1 MAESTSRKVVLA
13 YWRTW
18 IVSIVVIIGS
28 WAYWMFSD
36 GVGGKGGVVHG
47 TDPHIA
53 ETFAFFFLLL
63 LTKVII
69 ILRAP

>member
-1 MAESTSRKVVLA
+1 MESVAKVA
-13 YWRTW
+13 
-18 IVSIVVIIGS
+18 
-28 WAYWMFSD
+28 
-36 GVGGKGGVVHG
+36 VVHG

-53 ETFAFFFLLL
+53 ETFAFFFFLLLL